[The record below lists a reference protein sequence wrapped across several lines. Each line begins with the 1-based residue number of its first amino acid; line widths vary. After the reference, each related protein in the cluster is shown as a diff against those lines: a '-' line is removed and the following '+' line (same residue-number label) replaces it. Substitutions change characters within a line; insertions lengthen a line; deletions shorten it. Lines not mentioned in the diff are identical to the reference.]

1 MGTKSNHEAVLSL
14 LSNGDVASN
23 ELYYHGK
30 CYDTIR
36 YQYSKFTKSQSDKSL
51 GMRDTECKQIAV
63 HKVLFYLR
71 CLMTVRCLTQGN
83 LEICI

>member
-1 MGTKSNHEAVLSL
+1 MGTKLDHEAVLSL
-14 LSNGDVASN
+14 LSNGDVASY

-36 YQYSKFTKSQSDKSL
+36 YQYSEFTKSKSDKSL
-51 GMRDTECKQIAV
+51 GMRKTECKQIAL

-71 CLMTVRCLTQGN
+71 CLMTAKCLIQGN
-83 LEICI
+83 LYL